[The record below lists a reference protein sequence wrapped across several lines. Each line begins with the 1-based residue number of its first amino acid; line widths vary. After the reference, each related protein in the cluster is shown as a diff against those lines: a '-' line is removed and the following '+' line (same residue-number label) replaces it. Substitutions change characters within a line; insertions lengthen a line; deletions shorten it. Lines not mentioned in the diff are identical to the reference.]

1 VVTGANPQHVTPIQN
16 VIDVSN
22 ARRAGMDSALEMG
35 FPHADATKIAVTIS
49 ELARNIL
56 AYAQTGVITIIS
68 RSDADPP
75 YIKIIAS
82 DRGPGIPDVQAAMT
96 QGWTSSGGLGLGLP
110 GTKRLMDEFTI
121 ESKPGQGTIVTAVKW
136 LR

>member
-1 VVTGANPQHVTPIQN
+1 VVTGASPQQVTPIHN

-35 FPHADATKIAVTIS
+35 FPHADATKIAVTVS

-68 RSDADPP
+68 RPDADPH

-82 DRGPGIPDVQAAMT
+82 DRGPGIPNVRQAMT

-110 GTKRLMDEFTI
+110 GTQRLMDEFTI
-121 ESKPGQGTIVTAVKW
+121 ESKPGKGTIVTAIKW